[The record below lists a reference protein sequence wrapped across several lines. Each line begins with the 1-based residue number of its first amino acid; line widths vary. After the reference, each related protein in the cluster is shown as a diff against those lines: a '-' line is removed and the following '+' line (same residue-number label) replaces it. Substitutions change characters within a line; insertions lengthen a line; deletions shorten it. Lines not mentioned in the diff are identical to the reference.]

1 MDTLNNVPVVT
12 ATMSNATYAGT
23 SGKTPVKG
31 VDYFTEADIEEIKS
45 EIGIQVAAISNQE
58 INALIGNLD

>member
-31 VDYFTEADIEEIKS
+31 VDYFTDADIEELKS
-45 EIGIQVAAISNQE
+45 EIGAQVAAISNQE
-58 INALIGNLD
+58 IYALLDSLD